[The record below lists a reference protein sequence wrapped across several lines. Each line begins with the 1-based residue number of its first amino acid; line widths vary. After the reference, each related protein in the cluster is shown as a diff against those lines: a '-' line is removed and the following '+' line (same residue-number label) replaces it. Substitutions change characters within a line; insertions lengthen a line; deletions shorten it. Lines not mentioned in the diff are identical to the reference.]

1 MHIHFGMDSTTRQ
14 RRAEVLRQ
22 MEQIPAME
30 RGKVC
35 EMRRGPAGPGQRVYF
50 NHQFWHRGKNHSG
63 YVPGDKVGGL
73 QAAIEG
79 REHFERLAEEFVDL
93 SVAATR
99 LDAAQ
104 ERKNNSKKKS
114 ARRSSRKPKAS

>member
-1 MHIHFGMDSTTRQ
+1 MDTRTRQ

-22 MEQIPAME
+22 MGEVEIME

-35 EMRRGPAGPGQRVYF
+35 EMRRGPTGPGQRVYF
-50 NHQFWHRGKNHSG
+50 NHQFWHRGKNHSS
-63 YVPGDKVGGL
+63 YVAGERVEAL

-79 REHFERLAEEFVDL
+79 REHFEQLAGEFVDL

-99 LDAAQ
+99 LGAAQ
-104 ERKNNSKKKS
+104 ESKKNSRKKS
-114 ARRSSRKPKAS
+114 AGRGSRKPKAS